1 MKTEDKS
8 KNELINEL
16 VELSQQISNLQKLE
30 AAHRLAQEDRWKSEK
45 KYRLVVENVSEAI
58 IVVQN
63 GKFKFFNE
71 KALEITGYSREEFLS
86 KPFKNFFHPTD
97 KNIAVKHHFDL
108 MKGKD
113 IPNVYSFRIIDKDNN
128 VRWMECNSVLIEWDG
143 ETATLNC
150 LTDITKRKHAE
161 LILLEREARYR
172 TLFENANDAIVI
184 ETEKEDIVE
193 VNDRACELFGYDREE
208 LMAMKSSDLWPTME
222 GPLSI
227 YSNPQLSLEVPV
239 EMIAVN
245 HRGGKIILEMTIT
258 PLVNGRQ
265 TLFMTIAR
273 DVTERK
279 EAEKRIKYLSL
290 HDSLTGLPNR
300 NLFYDRL
307 IHSISRGHRYQ
318 QTIALLFINLNQFRL
333 INEKL
338 GHKVG
343 DKVLKEVAKRLT
355 GCIRETDT
363 AARIGGDEF
372 AVILQ
377 DLQKKHHIKL
387 VAEKIIESVSRKISI
402 QNNTCSV
409 GASIGISAYPSDGED
424 VETLMRRADAAMN
437 MIRGKGRNNYCFFN
451 PSEYK

>member
-1 MKTEDKS
+1 MKTEHKT
-8 KNELINEL
+8 KNELITEL
-16 VELSQQISNLQKLE
+16 VELSQQISNFQKLE
-30 AAHRLAQEDRWKSEK
+30 ATHRQAQEDRWKSEK

-63 GKFKFFNE
+63 GKFMFFNE
-71 KALEITGYSREEFLS
+71 KALEITGCSREEFLS
-86 KPFKNFFHPTD
+86 KSFRDFFHPTD
-97 KNIAVKHHFDL
+97 RKLAVKRHFDL

-113 IPNVYSFRIIDKDNN
+113 VPNVYSFRIIDEDNN
-128 VRWMECNSVLIEWDG
+128 VKWLECNSVLIEWDG
-143 ETATLNC
+143 ESATLNC
-150 LTDITKRKHAE
+150 LTEITKRKHAE
-161 LILLEREARYR
+161 QALLEREARYR

-208 LMAMKSSDLWPTME
+208 LVAMKSSDLWPSTE

-227 YSNPQLSLEVPV
+227 YSNPQLSLDIPI
-239 EMIAVN
+239 EMTAVN
-245 HRGGKIILEMTIT
+245 HRGEKIIIEMTIT

-273 DVTERK
+273 DITERK

-307 IHSISRGHRYQ
+307 VHSISRGHRYQ
-318 QTIALLFINLNQFRL
+318 HTIAVLFIDLNQFRL
-333 INEKL
+333 VNEKV
-338 GHKVG
+338 GQKIG
-343 DKVLKEVAKRLT
+343 DKILKQVAKRLT
-355 GCIRETDT
+355 ACIRETDT

-377 DLQKKHHIKL
+377 DLQKKYHIKL
-387 VAEKIIESVSRKISI
+387 VAEKIIESVSQEIRI
-402 QNNTCSV
+402 QNKTCSV
-409 GASIGISAYPSDGED
+409 GASIGISAYPWDGED
-424 VETLMRRADAAMN
+424 VETLMRRAETAMN
-437 MIRGKGRNNYCFFN
+437 RIRGKGRNNYCFFN
-451 PSEYK
+451 PS